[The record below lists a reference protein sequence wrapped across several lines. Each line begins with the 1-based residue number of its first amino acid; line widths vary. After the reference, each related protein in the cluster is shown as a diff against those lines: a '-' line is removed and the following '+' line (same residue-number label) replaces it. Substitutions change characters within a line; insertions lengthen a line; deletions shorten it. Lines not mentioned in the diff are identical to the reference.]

1 MKFLFQPCIIH
12 MEDIH
17 DTPEAMYIILELM
30 EGGELF
36 DRIKN
41 KGKLSESC
49 TKLIFY
55 QVIHAVYYL
64 HKQGITH
71 RDLKVQFKT
80 LAECT

>member
-1 MKFLFQPCIIH
+1 

-41 KGKLSESC
+41 RGKLPEPC

-80 LAECT
+80 LAKCSKLVY